1 MKKRHLRTGIE
12 KAMTVLTTLLFL
24 MLIMV
29 DDISIK
35 AIPVYLLLAAITAVN
50 ILILKKYGKGVWNE

>member
-24 MLIMV
+24 MLVMI
-29 DDISIK
+29 DDISIE
-35 AIPVYLLLAAITAVN
+35 AIPVVLLLVV
-50 ILILKKYGKGVWNE
+50 ILIANIQILRKYGKGVWNE